1 MKRLEDIE
9 NLSFLELERIA
20 SDESIKVPDSLKHD
34 IAVTAR
40 ALEMSSKEEGEEE
53 EIRESHKSP
62 RKRYRKILRM
72 ISYPATAVAIVTIGM
87 RISFQDSISTPKD
100 TFDDPQMAY
109 IQMEQVFGF
118 ISEKMNTGMDIAD
131 VAEPVF
137 DKTINALR

>member
-9 NLSFLELERIA
+9 KLSMLDLERIA
-20 SDESIKVPDSLKHD
+20 SDESIKVPTTLKHD

-40 ALEMSSKEEGEEE
+40 ALEMASKEEEEVKE
-53 EIRESHKSP
+53 THVS

-72 ISYPATAVAIVTIGM
+72 ISYPAAAVAIVTIGM
-87 RISFQDSISTPKD
+87 RISFQDTITTPKD
-100 TFDDPQMAY
+100 TFDDPKMAY
-109 IQMEQVFGF
+109 AQMEQVFGF

-131 VAEPVF
+131 AAEPVI